1 MKHPL
6 LTFATICV
14 TAASTTAADMD
25 DFLDRMDDRLTV
37 SLLGG
42 RVRARLSGTVDL
54 EAYSFSQPPP
64 GLIYTDRYSY
74 FNPRLTLFV
83 DAQIGPHVYLFAQ
96 GRWDKGFDPGT
107 VESRVAL
114 DEYALRYTPWED
126 GRFTVQIGK
135 FATVFGSWGPR
146 HLSWDTPFITA
157 PLPYE
162 NLTGTWDS
170 AAVDSPGTLR
180 YWSGLGA
187 GMAGASRADIL
198 ASRRVRL
205 PLIWGPSYTSGIS
218 MSGRLGKFE
227 YAAEMK
233 NSPLSSR
240 VKNWDGTAVQWRR
253 PTFTGRVGFRPNE
266 SWNLGVSGSIGCYLD
281 KDASS
286 SLPVGHSLSD
296 YRQIVLGQD
305 ISFAWHHV
313 ELSGEIIESRFEI
326 PGVGNAD
333 SLAYYLEAKY
343 KFTPQWFG
351 ALRWNQ
357 QIFNTLPDGAG
368 GRDKWGGDIWRTD
381 VALGYRFSAHAQ
393 LKLQYSIERHAAD
406 IPGFGNTFAAQF
418 TLRF

>member
-6 LTFATICV
+6 LILATICM
-14 TAASTTAADMD
+14 TAAPATAGTD
-25 DFLDRMDDRLTV
+25 DFLDRVDDLLTF
-37 SLLGG
+37 SLAGG
-42 RVRARLSGTVDL
+42 DVKLRLSGTVDL

-74 FNPRLTLFV
+74 FNPRLTVFL
-83 DAQIGPHVYLFAQ
+83 DAQIGPHVYVFAQ

-114 DEYALRYTPWED
+114 DEYAVRYTPWDD
-126 GRFTVQIGK
+126 GRLTLQIGK

-162 NLTGTWDS
+162 NLTGMWDR
-170 AAVDSPGTLR
+170 AAVDSLRTLR

-187 GMAGASRADIL
+187 GVAGATRADIL
-198 ASRRVRL
+198 ASRRERL
-205 PLIWGPSYTSGIS
+205 PIIWGPSYTSGVS
-218 MSGRLGKFE
+218 VSGHAGKFE

-233 NSPLSSR
+233 NSALSSR
-240 VKNWDGTAVQWRR
+240 VKDWDGTAEQWRR
-253 PTFTGRVGFRPNE
+253 PTFTGRIGCRPNE
-266 SWNLGVSGSIGCYLD
+266 SWNFGVSGSVGCYLD
-281 KDASS
+281 KDASG
-286 SLPVGHSLSD
+286 SLAPGHSLSD

-313 ELSGEIIESRFEI
+313 ELSAEVIEARFEI
-326 PGVGNAD
+326 PDVGNAD

-343 KFTPQWFG
+343 KFTPQLFG

-357 QIFNTLPDGAG
+357 QIFGTLPDGAG
-368 GRDKWGGDIWRTD
+368 GQEKWGADIWRTD
-381 VALGYRFSAHAQ
+381 VALGWRFTAHTQ
-393 LKLQYSIERHAAD
+393 IKLQYSVERHAAD
-406 IPGFGNTFAAQF
+406 IPGFGHTFAAQF
-418 TLRF
+418 TIRF